1 MKQTDII
8 LQYLHQRDIK
18 NKAVRSQS
26 YAIASQARDN
36 ERKKAREFY
45 NLVNNCED
53 ETFNH
58 IKYEQ
63 FLKEWFEKNYGL
75 NIYEVDSIQAFKMIN
90 RNKNLN
96 NLLNGI

>member
-8 LQYLHQRDIK
+8 IQYLHQRDIK
-18 NKAVRSQS
+18 NKAFRSQS
-26 YAIASQARDN
+26 YDIASLARNN
-36 ERKKAREFY
+36 EREKAREFY
-45 NLVNNCED
+45 NLVNNCE

-75 NIYEVDSIQAFKMIN
+75 NIYEVDSIQFVKMIN

>member
-8 LQYLHQRDIK
+8 IQYLQQRDIK
-18 NKAVRSQS
+18 NKAVKSQS
-26 YAIASQARDN
+26 YAFAAQARDN

-75 NIYEVDSIQAFKMIN
+75 NIYEVDSIQVFKVIN

-96 NLLNGI
+96 DLLNGI